1 MAGDLVTAL
10 ADLKEQIVLCA
21 LLTVAFDSLKK
32 TIGAIR
38 EAGLKE
44 EMKIVIGGSQVDD
57 QERKFA
63 GADAF
68 CQDAMCGVILAKE
81 WMGAK

>member
-10 ADLKEQIVLCA
+10 ADLKEQAVLCA
-21 LLTVAFDSLKK
+21 LLTVAVDSLKK

-38 EAGLKE
+38 EVGLKE
-44 EMKIVIGGSQVDD
+44 EIKIVIGGSQVDD

-81 WMGAK
+81 WMGAR

>member
-1 MAGDLVTAL
+1 MEL
-10 ADLKEQIVLCA
+10 IV
-21 LLTVAFDSLKK
+21 
-32 TIGAIR
+32 
-38 EAGLKE
+38 
-44 EMKIVIGGSQVDD
+44 GGSQVDD